1 MISAGDEACPVP
13 QGYAVR
19 RLEHAPVREHARL
32 CIAAVSSVPDGAVDL
47 VPDAH
52 VFEIRSSSVGHQDRR
67 VARHAIG
74 ATMTASPVR
83 VDARVEADVGAVV
96 AGDDGAGVVPEV
108 DGLGARVAFFE
119 LGGVGLDL
127 DPLEAVLRVAG
138 SPAADDAPPGPLP
151 FSHPPILTATGADPH
166 RTILRPERLAK
177 QGF

>member
-96 AGDDGAGVVPEV
+96 AGDDGARVITQVN
-108 DGLGARVAFFE
+108 GLRTWFVFP
-119 LGGVGLDL
+119 DL
-127 DPLEAVLRVAG
+127 VEDR
-138 SPAADDAPPGPLP
+138 
-151 FSHPPILTATGADPH
+151 
-166 RTILRPERLAK
+166 
-177 QGF
+177 